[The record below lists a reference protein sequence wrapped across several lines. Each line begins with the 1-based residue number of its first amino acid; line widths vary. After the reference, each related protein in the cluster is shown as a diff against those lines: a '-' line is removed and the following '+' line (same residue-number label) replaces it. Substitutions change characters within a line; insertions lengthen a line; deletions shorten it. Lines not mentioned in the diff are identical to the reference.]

1 MDKKETNFGYV
12 LMGVTRRQY
21 SEELK
26 HQVCK
31 EHIEEGTGLLE
42 LVKKYNL
49 STHSLIHGWLRKF
62 GYLSSPC
69 KPSGKP
75 VYIVGLDNYMQMPI
89 DKPQDPFINKNEVP
103 EDPSEIASLKRELLE
118 AKIKAE
124 GFEKMIEIAEE
135 QFKIPIRKK

>member
-1 MDKKETNFGYV
+1 MDKKETNFVYGI
-12 LMGVTRRQY
+12 MGVTRRQY

-26 HQVCK
+26 LQVCK
-31 EHIEEGTGLLE
+31 EHIEDGIGLLA

-49 STHSLIHGWLRKF
+49 STHSLINGWLRKYGF
-62 GYLSSPC
+62 VSSPD

-75 VYIVGLDNYMQMPI
+75 VYIVGLDNYNQMAT
-89 DKPQDPFINKNEVP
+89 DNTQTSSSLNESP
-103 EDPSEIASLKRELLE
+103 EDQSEIARLKKELLE

-124 GFEKMIEIAEE
+124 GFERMIEIAEE